1 VTRVGPEVNTVAAG
15 AGKSRCVDQS
25 GLFSSACREIS
36 SYREA
41 KTTKGQTIPKRTE
54 PAFFE
59 PMQCKPVT
67 ALPAG
72 VKWTFEIKFDG
83 YRCIVVKR
91 RREVTLFSRH
101 KKVLN
106 KRFPSVV
113 EALAL
118 LEGDFVLDGEPVAL
132 DSQGKPLQLLQH
144 SISQSLPIYFY
155 AFELLIQNGEL
166 LVNLPLSRRRELLE
180 SLLAA
185 PKNPL
190 RLSPR

>member
-25 GLFSSACREIS
+25 GLFSSACREKS

-83 YRCIVVKR
+83 WRCIAVKR
-91 RREVTLFSRH
+91 GREVTLFSRH
-101 KKVLN
+101 RKVLN
-106 KRFPSVV
+106 RHFSSVIA
-113 EALAL
+113 ALVSFG
-118 LEGDFVLDGEPVAL
+118 GDFVLDGELVAL
-132 DSQGKPLQLLQH
+132 DSQGKPSFQLLQH
-144 SISQSLPIYFY
+144 TIS
-155 AFELLIQNGEL
+155 
-166 LVNLPLSRRRELLE
+166 
-180 SLLAA
+180 
-185 PKNPL
+185 
-190 RLSPR
+190 

>member
-118 LEGDFVLDGEPVAL
+118 LEGDFVLDGAPVAL
-132 DSQGKPLQLLQH
+132 DSQGKP
-144 SISQSLPIYFY
+144 SF
-155 AFELLIQNGEL
+155 
-166 LVNLPLSRRRELLE
+166 
-180 SLLAA
+180 
-185 PKNPL
+185 
-190 RLSPR
+190 